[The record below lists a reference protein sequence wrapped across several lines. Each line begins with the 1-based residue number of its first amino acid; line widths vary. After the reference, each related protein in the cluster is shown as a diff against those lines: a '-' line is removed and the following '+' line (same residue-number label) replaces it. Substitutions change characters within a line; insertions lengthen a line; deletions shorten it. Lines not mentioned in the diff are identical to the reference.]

1 MKKVLAI
8 IAIVMLVPFT
18 AFGMQMMADTALE
31 DVTGQAGVSISID
44 NVQMD
49 FQMGYLGWGDS
60 DGIDL
65 PDSGGNISALDA
77 DITGIEAGGWVYM
90 SQMQFLNIVIDKYMV
105 GAANISPLNPNLYDG
120 TGDGSLSTF
129 GPGDLSPLTIDV
141 GTIYTAFTTQAYPL
155 YVDSDG
161 DYHYNAEDADGNPYT
176 AVVDGNGD
184 PVTNDEIVP
193 DTTQIATGV
202 RIGVPTL
209 SIYVG
214 TIKPFDISLVAYDDT
229 QASGIA
235 TPTVKDTLGSVAMG
249 SIQLDTKGG
258 SITIFAH

>member
-8 IAIVMLVPFT
+8 VAIVMLVPFS
-18 AFGMQMMADTALE
+18 AFGLEMMHDTALE

-65 PDSGGNISALDA
+65 PDSGGLNPTLDGA
-77 DITGIEAGGWVYM
+77 ITAIEAGGWVYM
-90 SQMQFLNIVIDKYMV
+90 SQMQFLNIVIDKYAV
-105 GAANISPLNPNLYDG
+105 GAAGITPLNPAFADG
-120 TGDGSLSTF
+120 TAF
-129 GPGDLSPLTIDV
+129 APGDLSPLTIDV
-141 GTIYTAFTTQAYPL
+141 GTIYTSF
-155 YVDSDG
+155 VE
-161 DYHYNAEDADGNPYT
+161 NAGAWIPNTGG
-176 AVVDGNGD
+176 AL
-184 PVTNDEIVP
+184 
-193 DTTQIATGV
+193 ATGV

-209 SIYVG
+209 SIQVG
-214 TIKPFDISLVAYDDT
+214 TIAPFDISLVAYDGLGPAAPAVDST
-229 QASGIA
+229 
-235 TPTVKDTLGSVAMG
+235 DTLGTMAMG